1 MNHGVKIVRLQSGED
16 ILAGYQDDPDS
27 DLVMLDNPMHLIF
40 KRTTQGTVMMLLPW
54 LPIELIKSNIATIYT
69 ADILTT
75 IEPKETLVEYYGNL
89 VQHENLKLIKENALS
104 LNLRE
109 ALDEMEDDGSDTDN
123 VDVMEYEE
131 HDDDDLSEED
141 MQTIM
146 EMKKTGRLH

>member
-16 ILAGYQDDPDS
+16 ILAGYVDDQES

-75 IEPKETLVEYYGNL
+75 IEPKETLVEYYENL
-89 VQHENLKLIKENALS
+89 VHHENLKMIKENPLS

-109 ALDEMEDDGSDTDN
+109 ALDDLEDSDVDN
-123 VDVMEYEE
+123 IDVMEYEE
-131 HDDDDLSEED
+131 HDDDELTEED

-146 EMKKTGRLH
+146 DMKKTGRLH

>member
-16 ILAGYQDDPDS
+16 ILAGYVDDQES

-75 IEPKETLVEYYGNL
+75 IEPKETLVEYYENL
-89 VQHENLKLIKENALS
+89 VHHENLKMIKENPLS

-109 ALDEMEDDGSDTDN
+109 ALDELEDDGVDN

-131 HDDDDLSEED
+131 HDDDELTEED

-146 EMKKTGRLH
+146 DMKKTGRLH

>member
-16 ILAGYQDDPDS
+16 ILAGYQDDPES

-75 IEPKETLVEYYGNL
+75 IEPKETLVEYYDNL
-89 VQHENLKLIKENALS
+89 VQHENLKMFRDNALS

-109 ALDEMEDDGSDTDN
+109 AIDEMEDTDDEQVDN

-131 HDDDDLSEED
+131 HDELSEED
-141 MQTIM
+141 MKEIM
-146 EMKKTGRLH
+146 DMKKAGRLH